1 MSNGLQTLNNQNK
14 LAEWAE
20 RVADRRNSGMSVSAW
35 CKANGVCEQ
44 TYYKWQ
50 RRLYNMAKAQQ
61 ESQFAEITPI
71 SSIQTK
77 GEISVAVRIAGA
89 TADIHTDADAATVEA
104 VLRILKSC

>member
-61 ESQFAEITPI
+61 ESQFAEVTPVGVMHGNGQI
-71 SSIQTK
+71 AVTVRST
-77 GEISVAVRIAGA
+77 SV
-89 TADIHTDADAATVEA
+89 TADIHVGADADTVET
-104 VLRILKSC
+104 VLRLLKLC

>member
-20 RVADRRNSGMSVSAW
+20 RVADRRNSGMSVSVW

-44 TYYKWQ
+44 TYYEWQ
-50 RRLYNMAKAQQ
+50 RRLYNMAKTQQ

-71 SSIQTK
+71 SLIQAK
-77 GEISVAVRIAGA
+77 GEISVKVCIAGA
-89 TADIHTDADAATVEA
+89 TADIHTGADPATVET